1 MHSVPLL
8 TVLTSEFS
16 WSIAWIGQSTG
27 SALSVHGVFPRV
39 VDYLFFFPLTFVFLI
54 LRCLPLHDLDPP
66 QWVSVLSHNQ
76 WRYFYC
82 CVLVCVV
89 FKILWRNPI
98 LIKICSVFFFLFDFP
113 GCRPFLLYLIVSCG
127 KFLSLQGFL
136 NYCLKTF
143 SNQWFN

>member
-39 VDYLFFFPLTFVFLI
+39 VDYLFFFPLTFVFFKFFAVCLCMIWI
-54 LRCLPLHDLDPP
+54 L
-66 QWVSVLSHNQ
+66 HNEFLFFLTI
-76 WRYFYC
+76 RYFYC